1 MHTAMVIS
9 PHADDAAAFCG
20 ATVAKFAD
28 QGWRVILVRVTDD
41 SKDSVGLTLE
51 ETLRRNTAELHQAAG
66 ILGISEI
73 VELGYETDS
82 LADVSEV
89 ALRERIVYL
98 FRKYR
103 PYAVFTFDPFGLYE
117 DNMDHIRVAQ
127 AVAEAFWVSRFDL
140 HHPEHF
146 DEGARGLG
154 PGDNPLEPFAVCEQW
169 YFGRELPGANHAE
182 DISEYMEKK
191 IEALCAHQTM
201 MHNTMNQ
208 YRLQLQTW
216 GRCLPWLEASMA
228 ECEDMR
234 PLLALFLQEQ
244 ANGVAEAFA
253 LGEGRMGEAFRL
265 VRFGDLEEL
274 FQLMAEPLPGA
285 KEAPRRENLDIHP
298 RELPWSP
305 EQLEQIFPRDMN
317 ERIRLMGHHHLCAGA
332 FEELFAYPLFRAGYA
347 ELVTRL
353 LPSPNVEVE
362 SIYGYDLFCY
372 QCSYWSE
379 EEGRCVTG
387 WKNKISKDAAVL
399 EHLGLRT
406 GDVTRLE
413 DLQRL
418 LAERVTPADL
428 ERFCGPGEWKC
439 EFYLMGV
446 CQRGYERQRK
456 RFGIEPK
463 PEKGATA

>member
-1 MHTAMVIS
+1 MVIS

-20 ATVAKFAD
+20 ATLAKFAD

-41 SKDSVGLTLE
+41 AKDSVGLTLE
-51 ETLRRNTAELHQAAG
+51 ETKRRNTAELHRAAETM
-66 ILGISEI
+66 GISDI
-73 VELGYETDS
+73 VELGYETDC

-117 DNMDHIRVAQ
+117 ENMDHVRVAQ
-127 AVAEAFWVSRFDL
+127 AVDEAFWVSRFDL

-146 DEGARGLG
+146 DEG
-154 PGDNPLEPFAVCEQW
+154 LESFAVCERW
-169 YFGRELPGANHAE
+169 YFGRHLPEANHAE
-182 DISEYMEKK
+182 DVSEYMEQKV
-191 IEALCAHQTM
+191 EALCAHRTM
-201 MHNTMNQ
+201 MQNTMNQ

-216 GRCLPWLEASMA
+216 GRRMAWLEFAIA
-228 ECEDMR
+228 EGGDMY

-244 ANGVAEAFA
+244 ANGVAEVFG
-253 LGEGRMGEAFRL
+253 LGPGRMGEAFRL

-274 FQLMAEPLPGA
+274 FQLMSEPLPGA
-285 KEAPRRENLDIHP
+285 EETPRRENLDVHTHDS
-298 RELPWSP
+298 PWSA
-305 EQLEQIFPRDMN
+305 EQLEQIFPQDLN
-317 ERIRLMGHHHLCAGA
+317 QRIRLMGHHHLCAGA
-332 FEELFAYPLFRAGYA
+332 FEELFAFPLFRAGYS
-347 ELVTRL
+347 ELVSRL
-353 LPSPNVEVE
+353 RPAPDVLVE

-387 WKNKISKDAAVL
+387 WQNKITKDAAVL
-399 EHLGLRT
+399 EHLGLCT
-406 GDVTRLE
+406 GQMTRLE

-418 LAERVTPADL
+418 LAERVTPDDL

-439 EFYLMGV
+439 EFYLQGV
-446 CQRGYERQRK
+446 CQRGYDKLRK
-456 RFGIEPK
+456 QFGVALDDEASESK
-463 PEKGATA
+463 PMKGAKE

>member
-1 MHTAMVIS
+1 MRTAMVIS

-20 ATVAKFAD
+20 ATLAKFAD
-28 QGWRVILVRVTDD
+28 QGWRVVLVRVADD
-41 SKDSVGLTLE
+41 AKDSVGLTLE
-51 ETLRRNTAELHQAAG
+51 ETKRRNTAELHRAAD

-73 VELGYETDS
+73 VELGFETDC

-127 AVAEAFWVSRFDL
+127 AVEEAFWVSRFHL

-146 DEGARGLG
+146 EEG
-154 PGDNPLEPFAVCEQW
+154 LEPFAVCEHW
-169 YFGRELPGANHAE
+169 YFGRELRDADHAE
-182 DISEYMEKK
+182 DVSETMERKV
-191 IEALCAHQTM
+191 EALCAHRTM
-201 MHNTMNQ
+201 MQHVMNQ

-216 GRCLPWLEASMA
+216 GRRMPWLESAM
-228 ECEDMR
+228 EEDMR
-234 PLLALFLQEQ
+234 PLLGLFLQEQ
-244 ANGVAEAFA
+244 ANGVAEAFE
-253 LGEGRMGEAFRL
+253 LGPGRMGEAFRL

-274 FQLMAEPLPGA
+274 FQMMSVPLPGA
-285 KEAPRRENLDIHP
+285 EKAPHREGLDGPAH
-298 RELPWSP
+298 ESPWSP
-305 EQLEQIFPRDMN
+305 EQLENIFPLDLN
-317 ERIRLMGHHHLCAGA
+317 EHIRIMGHHHLCTGA
-332 FEELFAYPLFRAGYA
+332 FEELFAFPLFRAGYH
-347 ELVTRL
+347 ELVSRL
-353 LPSPNVEVE
+353 QPSPDLLVE

-399 EHLGLRT
+399 EHLGLRP
-406 GDVTRLE
+406 GQVTRME

-418 LAERVTPADL
+418 LAERITPADL

-439 EFYLMGV
+439 EFYLQGV
-446 CQRGYERQRK
+446 CQRGYENLRE
-456 RFGIEPK
+456 RFGVEEGAK
-463 PEKGATA
+463 TEQAKGEAT

>member
-1 MHTAMVIS
+1 MSAQTAMMIS

-20 ATVAKFAD
+20 ATLAKLAD
-28 QGWRVILVRVTDD
+28 RGWRVTLVRVTDD
-41 SKDSVGLTLE
+41 CKDSIGLTLE
-51 ETLRRNTAELHQAAG
+51 ETRRRNTAELQRAAE

-73 VELGYETDS
+73 VELGYETDC

-89 ALRERIVYL
+89 ELRERIVYL

-103 PYAVFTFDPFGLYE
+103 PYSVFTFDPFGQYE

-127 AVAEAFWVSRFDL
+127 AVTEAFWVSRFDL

-146 DEGARGLG
+146 KEGTEGSEA
-154 PGDNPLEPFAVCEQW
+154 LEPFAVCEQW
-169 YFGRELPGANHAE
+169 YFGRDLPGANHAE
-182 DISEYMEKK
+182 DISEYMDIK
-191 IEALCAHQTM
+191 IEALCAHRTM
-201 MHNTMNQ
+201 MQNTMNQ

-216 GRCLPWLEASMA
+216 GRRMPWLEASLA
-228 ECEDMR
+228 EDGDMR

-244 ANGVAEAFA
+244 ANAVAEAFE
-253 LGEGRMGEAFRL
+253 LGPGRMGEVFRL

-274 FQLMAEPLPGA
+274 FQLMTEPLPET
-285 KEAPRRENLDIHP
+285 EAAPQREGLDAHTP
-298 RELPWSP
+298 ELPWSA
-305 EQLEQIFPRDMN
+305 EQLEQIFPKDLN

-332 FEELFAYPLFRAGYA
+332 FEELFAYPLFQAGYA
-347 ELVTRL
+347 ELVSRL
-353 LPSPNVEVE
+353 QPSPDVEIE
-362 SIYGYDLFCY
+362 SIYGYDIFCY

-387 WKNKISKDAAVL
+387 WKNKITKDAAVL

-418 LAERVTPADL
+418 LAERVTPDDL

-446 CQRGYERQRK
+446 CQRGYARQRK
-456 RFGIEPK
+456 RFGIEADG
-463 PEKGATA
+463 EKGAES